1 MQNRYQRGIV
11 RRCPNRTRD
20 ARSPDPS
27 LTDPLPDVVHGVDR
41 RPLVVGR
48 SLFDYAD
55 EVSAAVPASCGR
67 TGRCRECVVE
77 VRQGGEA
84 LSARTDPE
92 AYLRGQFRLACQA
105 EIVDTAHDV
114 EFSIIRRQLRILG
127 PSERPLGAFDP
138 VVTADEYAV
147 RYAGQPIGLRRNKVL
162 GLAIDIGTTTVV
174 FQIIDLLTGHAVGG
188 GALENPQRFGGSDV
202 MTRISYEAD
211 FPGAMRL
218 ALRRSLNHQL
228 RDTYRALGI
237 DRHEVY
243 EAMIVANSTMRDLF
257 FGIDIGPIGEWPYKS
272 ITEVAV
278 LNGEATSTWLRRRGH
293 EVGLLMNPHGRVVG
307 APLIASHVGADT
319 AADLT
324 AIDFANGSGVRMLVD
339 IGTNTEVVVTDG
351 TRYLA
356 ASCPAGPAF
365 EGGLIRFGMPGADG
379 AIESVRIDGGAFRFE
394 TIGGVDATG
403 ICGSGL
409 VDILA
414 ELRRASWMNTEGRF
428 HEGLDEYFVDPGQGI
443 SFSRSD
449 ASLLAQAKAANACGQ
464 RILLRRLGV
473 TADQVD
479 KVYLAGGFANAVNVV
494 NAIEIGLLAPVPV
507 HNVERVG
514 NAALHGAAALLVSAS
529 SRDALEA
536 LVAKIEHVELETE
549 EDFFELFVDGCRFMP
564 IAA

>member
-1 MQNRYQRGIV
+1 V
-11 RRCPNRTRD
+11 
-20 ARSPDPS
+20 
-27 LTDPLPDVVHGVDR
+27 PDVIHGTDR
-41 RPLVVGR
+41 RPLIAGR

-55 EVSAAVPASCGR
+55 EVSAAVPASCRR

-77 VRQGGEA
+77 VRQGGDR
-84 LSARTDPE
+84 LSPRTDPE
-92 AYLRGQFRLACQA
+92 AYLPGDFRLACQA
-105 EIVDTAHDV
+105 AIEDTDGDV
-114 EFSIIRRQLRILG
+114 EFAIIRRRMRILG
-127 PSERPLGAFDP
+127 PSDVPLSMLDP

-147 RYAGQPIGLRRNKVL
+147 RYAGQPIDTRRANVL

-174 FQIIDLLTGHAVGG
+174 FQIIDVLTGQAVAG

-202 MTRISYEAD
+202 MTRISYEKD

-218 ALRRSLNHQL
+218 ALRRALNHEL
-228 RDTYRALGI
+228 RDIYRELGI

-243 EAMIVANSTMRDLF
+243 EAIIVANSTMRDLF
-257 FGIDIGPIGEWPYKS
+257 FGLDIGVMGEWPYRS
-272 ITEVAV
+272 VTELAARA
-278 LNGEATSTWLRRRGH
+278 GEADSTWLRRRAH

-307 APLIASHVGADT
+307 APIIASHVGADT
-319 AADLT
+319 AADLV
-324 AIDFANGSGVRMLVD
+324 AVDFASGSGVRMLVD

-365 EGGLIRFGMPGADG
+365 EGGLVRFGMPGADG
-379 AIESVRIDGGAFRFE
+379 AIESVRIDGAGFE
-394 TIGGVDATG
+394 YGTIGDTEPAG

-414 ELRRASWMNTEGRF
+414 ELRRADWMNTEGRF
-428 HEGLDEYFVDPGQGI
+428 RDGLDEYLVAPDQGI

-479 KVYLAGGFANAVNVV
+479 TLYLAGGFANAVNVP
-494 NAIEIGLLAPVPV
+494 NAVDIGLIAPVPIERV
-507 HNVERVG
+507 QRVG
-514 NAALHGAAALLVSAS
+514 NAALHGAASLLLSAERRAAL
-529 SRDALEA
+529 DAL
-536 LVAKIEHVELETE
+536 VGRIEHVELETE
-549 EDFFELFVDGCRFMP
+549 ADFFELFVDGCRFVP
-564 IAA
+564 LAA

>member
-1 MQNRYQRGIV
+1 M
-11 RRCPNRTRD
+11 
-20 ARSPDPS
+20 
-27 LTDPLPDVVHGVDR
+27 PDVIHGIDH
-41 RPLVVGR
+41 RPLVAGR
-48 SLFDYAD
+48 TLFDYAD
-55 EVSAAVPASCGR
+55 EVSAVVPMSCRR

-77 VRQGGEA
+77 VRQGGSG
-84 LSARTDPE
+84 LSPRTEPE
-92 AYLRGQFRLACQA
+92 AYLTGDFRLACQA
-105 EIVDTAHDV
+105 RIEATDADV
-114 EFSIIRRQLRILG
+114 EFSIIRRRMRILG
-127 PSERPLGAFDP
+127 ASDEPVGMLDP
-138 VVTADEYAV
+138 VVTADDLAV
-147 RYAGQPIGLRRNKVL
+147 RYAGQPIDLRRKHVL

-174 FQIIDLLTGHAVGG
+174 FQVIDLVSGHAVAG

-202 MTRISYEAD
+202 MTRISYDHD
-211 FPGAMRL
+211 FPGALRL
-218 ALRRSLNHQL
+218 ALRRALNHEL
-228 RDTYRALGI
+228 RDLYREHGI

-243 EAMIVANSTMRDLF
+243 EAVIVANSTMRDLF
-257 FGIDIGPIGEWPYKS
+257 FGIDIGPIGEFPYKS
-272 ITEVAV
+272 LTELA
-278 LNGEATSTWLRRRGH
+278 LLAGETDSTWLRRRAH

-324 AIDFANGSGVRMLVD
+324 AVDFAGGTGVRMLVD

-379 AIESVRIDGGAFRFE
+379 AIESVRLDGDRFDYE
-394 TIGGVDATG
+394 TIGHAEAAG

-414 ELRRASWMNTEGRF
+414 ELRRADWMNTEGRF
-428 HEGLDEYFVDPGQGI
+428 RDGLDEYFIAPTQGI

-473 TADQVD
+473 TAAQVD
-479 KVYLAGGFANAVNVV
+479 RVYLAGGFANAVNVV

-507 HNVERVG
+507 ERVQRVG
-514 NAALHGAAALLVSAS
+514 NAALHGAAALLRSAT
-529 SRDALEA
+529 RREA
-536 LVAKIEHVELETE
+536 LSKLVGRIEHVELETE
-549 EDFFELFVDGCRFMP
+549 DDFFELFVDGCRFVP
-564 IAA
+564 ITA